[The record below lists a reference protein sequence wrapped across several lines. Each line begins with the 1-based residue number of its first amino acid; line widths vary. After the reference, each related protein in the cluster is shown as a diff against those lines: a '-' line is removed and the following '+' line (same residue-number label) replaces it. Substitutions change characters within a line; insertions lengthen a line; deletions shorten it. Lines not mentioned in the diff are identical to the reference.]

1 MTTPPPRRPSV
12 SFHADEPMRKTSSS
26 AAGGSSRG
34 ANTNNNN
41 GAASSYV
48 VAVAPHLHGHA
59 HPLSAMLGARRGSAA
74 SSASRSRAGTNDSA
88 VAPPQRVP
96 PPPQFQQPQIP
107 FVQTD
112 ADGSLQDQEEIAI
125 VNDKTSWMTL
135 ISRWRK
141 RKLRMRRV
149 LFWLCAVGVFLFC
162 FALAFV
168 LPHELQRLAPVV
180 IGSLLSFISAL
191 VILVSYLFQPQN
203 RRYPNE
209 LLVYVALCEFGLA
222 LLALIHVM
230 LYCSGS
236 NGTSPSFCQ
245 PMSMRACSVMSALE
259 MFLLLASV
267 GWFGAAI
274 LHLFVS
280 VSNPF
285 ANYKSQLKMYHSVV
299 WSGSIL
305 ISVAVPLIVFSKHFQ
320 DSYDMSSVEICRA
333 VGLVLPILPSFSSVQ
348 EQQMRI
354 DQWKSINMVYWGTL
368 FALVV
373 LLVVAAQGILVI
385 GWWRSNSGTVIALK
399 ARRRMVKRMTIY
411 VHTLNATWLVILV
424 AFFVYRSSSNAL
436 EGLQPADQAFR
447 NDPTTITVDD
457 GVNLL
462 NAIFHFLLAAK
473 GYFTCVVWIS
483 VNKRCCAFRALLCG
497 GSVAHDIAASTD
509 GEDDS
514 DEEMSNNNN
523 SPLTWSASGLVSLE
537 GSGGN
542 GALAMPSGR
551 QPLIPDSRATLL
563 RSNNNNNTM
572 GGSVPPRNPSMA
584 SSSSSLSSW
593 VSQNNETLQ
602 REIIYYTVCGITKSI
617 LKSLQMPDTDI
628 FFQQLLVGAERDSA
642 FSNNSIIS
650 HVQNID
656 MLNSPRPYCQPYY
669 SSPTRRMPGDS
680 CNSTECATTATPGD
694 SFSQRTSFLSS
705 SSQQQQGLRG
715 GSFNNYQH
723 APGRFS
729 LYPVSQVPFE
739 LFDQEIELQS
749 NRSSSLGLSPLF
761 AGIRRTATT
770 AFGQPAGASA
780 AGEIEDP
787 KPKVFID
794 YAPSEFRAIRS
805 AFGLS
810 DEMYLASF
818 RTTAKE
824 RISAGSSGAF
834 MFFSGDNS
842 LIVKSMREKECRK
855 LVKMI
860 PAYSEYIQR
869 TPKSRIIRFF
879 GCHRI
884 RLYGRNFYFV
894 VMSNVLH
901 SVKHTATIT
910 EKYDVKGSWIDRRAR
925 LPQVGDTVTCSEC
938 NANYEFGREDAST
951 SFPFH
956 MHHPDTILK
965 DLDMKRKLHLPPA
978 VAESL
983 HAQLVSDSEFLN
995 SMGIMDYSLLVGIH
1009 KCRLQDPWHQHQ
1021 HQHVT
1026 DIASTAIREDSD
1038 DNWKSSS
1045 GLNLTPLGQ
1054 VAPGSNDAA
1063 VAPEEVY
1070 FVGIIDILQEWDWE
1084 KQMEKVG
1091 KMLIGKSGSGISAI
1105 PPDAYCQRFKARVAQ
1120 ILLRDTD
1127 GELAAKP
1134 DPQWGNFT
1142 FSNDTLLAVL
1152 AENAVSGAGDR
1163 QVQEQD
1169 QVHLQQHQ
1177 SFEDDGDEE
1186 KFELEAAMMA

>member
-1 MTTPPPRRPSV
+1 
-12 SFHADEPMRKTSSS
+12 
-26 AAGGSSRG
+26 
-34 ANTNNNN
+34 
-41 GAASSYV
+41 
-48 VAVAPHLHGHA
+48 
-59 HPLSAMLGARRGSAA
+59 MLGARRGSAA
-74 SSASRSRAGTNDSA
+74 SSATRSRAGTGDSA
-88 VAPPQRVP
+88 VASQRTL
-96 PPPQFQQPQIP
+96 QQQQPPIP
-107 FVQTD
+107 IVQTEVD
-112 ADGSLQDQEEIAI
+112 ATLQEEIAI
-125 VNDKTSWMTL
+125 VGDKTSWMTL
-135 ISRWRK
+135 LSRWRK

-149 LFWLCAVGVFLFC
+149 FFWLCAVGIFLFC

-168 LPHELQRLAPVV
+168 LPRELQRLAPVV

-222 LLALIHVM
+222 LLALLHVM

-236 NGTSPSFCQ
+236 NGASPSFCQ

-305 ISVAVPLIVFSKHFQ
+305 VSVAVPLIVFSKHFQ
-320 DSYDMSSVEICRA
+320 DKYDMSSVEICRA
-333 VGLVLPILPSFSSVQ
+333 VGLVLPILPSFSSPQ

-354 DQWKSINMVYWGTL
+354 EQWQNINMVYWGAL

-373 LLVVAAQGILVI
+373 LLVIAAQGILVV

-399 ARRRMVKRMTIY
+399 ARRRMMKRMTIY

-424 AFFVYRSSSNAL
+424 AFFTYRSSSNAL
-436 EGLQPADQAFR
+436 DRLQPADQAFR
-447 NDPTTITVDD
+447 NDSATISVDD

-473 GYFTCVVWIS
+473 GYFTCVVWVS
-483 VNKRCCAFRALLCG
+483 VNKRCCAFRAILCG
-497 GSVAHDIAASTD
+497 DSKTRDAGASTD

-514 DEEMSNNNN
+514 DMEINNNN
-523 SPLTWSASGLVSLE
+523 NNPMTWSSSSLVSLE
-537 GSGGN
+537 GGN
-542 GALAMPSGR
+542 GAARAMQSGR
-551 QPLIPDSRATLL
+551 QPLIPDNRATLL
-563 RSNNNNNTM
+563 RNNNNTTIV
-572 GGSVPPRNPSMA
+572 GGSVSPRNLSMT

-656 MLNSPRPYCQPYY
+656 MLNSPRPYCQPYHA
-669 SSPTRRMPGDS
+669 SPTRRMPGDS
-680 CNSTECATTATPGD
+680 CNSTECTTIATPGD
-694 SFSQRTSFLSS
+694 SFSQRTSFLST
-705 SSQQQQGLRG
+705 SSQQQSQGVRG

-770 AFGQPAGASA
+770 AFGQPAGAS
-780 AGEIEDP
+780 GGGGIEDP

-794 YAPSEFRAIRS
+794 YAPSEFRAIRI

-842 LIVKSMREKECRK
+842 LIVKSMKEKECRK

-938 NANYEFGREDAST
+938 NANYEFGREDAAT
-951 SFPFH
+951 TFPFH

-995 SMGIMDYSLLVGIH
+995 SMGIMDYSLLVGVH

-1021 HQHVT
+1021 YVG
-1026 DIASTAIREDSD
+1026 DIASSAIREDSD
-1038 DNWKSSS
+1038 DDWKSSS
-1045 GLNLTPLGQ
+1045 GLNLAPLGQ
-1054 VAPGSNDAA
+1054 VAPGSSNAA
-1063 VAPEEVY
+1063 APPEEVY

-1134 DPQWGNFT
+1134 DLQWGNFT
-1142 FSNDTLLAVL
+1142 FTNDTLLARL
-1152 AENAVSGAGDR
+1152 AEDAVVNN
-1163 QVQEQD
+1163 QQD
-1169 QVHLQQHQ
+1169 QHEQNHVQIQQH
-1177 SFEDDGDEE
+1177 SPCEDNGDEEE
-1186 KFELEAAMMA
+1186 KFELEAATMA